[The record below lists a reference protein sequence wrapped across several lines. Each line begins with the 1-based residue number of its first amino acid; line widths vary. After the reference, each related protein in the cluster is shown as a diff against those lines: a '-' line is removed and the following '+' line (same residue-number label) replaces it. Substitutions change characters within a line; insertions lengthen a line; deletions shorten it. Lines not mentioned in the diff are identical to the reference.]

1 MIFARNGENIIN
13 ALIGLFAIPTISKLK
28 AVNENINLYHEE
40 KLSPHSLFMRRI
52 TSTMW
57 NCHFAICC
65 YFRYK
70 LCNILCYLSALWERM
85 KFPSTG
91 FRWASVEEAL
101 WHIKDIDI
109 NKGFAAWQT
118 DKVIDKETAKL

>member
-52 TSTMW
+52 TSTM
-57 NCHFAICC
+57 
-65 YFRYK
+65 
-70 LCNILCYLSALWERM
+70 
-85 KFPSTG
+85 
-91 FRWASVEEAL
+91 
-101 WHIKDIDI
+101 
-109 NKGFAAWQT
+109 
-118 DKVIDKETAKL
+118 